1 MQKVTPSDTSKGK
14 ARQAKA
20 QPATSAVDVDLGAY
34 SPEAEEHSY
43 QKDPSQ
49 LPAADK
55 QRMHDVGVIV
65 DDTAQRTG
73 TYLQIDQSVIHSKA
87 EQEGVE
93 VMGTPMALE
102 KYPWL
107 KDYWWKLVNPEA
119 DKFTQYSNTHPFKGY
134 FIRVAPGVK
143 ATYPVQSCLYI
154 AKHGLAQNV
163 HNLVIV
169 EEGAELN
176 IITGCTVA
184 PVKDEGL
191 HIGISEFYIKKGGKL
206 SFTMIHNWAPKM
218 AVRPRTGVIL
228 EEDAVFMN
236 NYICLKPVRTL
247 QMYPTA
253 RLVGKNALA
262 RFNSV
267 LVANPGSH
275 LDVGSRVLLQAE
287 RTRAEIIS
295 RAITTGG
302 TIIARGFM
310 SGQVAEAKG
319 HLECRGLIL
328 SETGTILAIPELEGT
343 VAGVDLSHEAAVGK
357 IAEEEI
363 EYFMARGI
371 TRDEAVSVIVRG
383 FLSVDIE
390 GLPPELSA
398 QIQHA
403 IELSEQ
409 EML

>member
-1 MQKVTPSDTSKGK
+1 MSKVTKNNKSDKEIK
-14 ARQAKA
+14 
-20 QPATSAVDVDLGAY
+20 PAAAVPASSTDVDLNSY
-34 SPEAEEHSY
+34 VHETEELPY
-43 QKDPSQ
+43 QKDPTNLSS
-49 LPAADK
+49 AAK
-55 QRMHDVGVIV
+55 ARMGEVGVAV
-65 DDTAQRTG
+65 GDTAKHAG
-73 TYLQIDQSVIHSKA
+73 TYIQVDQSVVHSKA
-87 EQEGVE
+87 EQDGVE
-93 VMGTPMALE
+93 VMGTNMALE
-102 KYPWL
+102 AYPWL

-119 DKFTQYSNTHPFKGY
+119 DKFTQHSNTHPFKGY

-154 AKHGLAQNV
+154 SKHGLAQNV
-163 HNLVIV
+163 HNMVIV

-184 PVKDEGL
+184 PVEDEGL
-191 HIGISEFYIKKGGKL
+191 HIGVSEFYVKKGGKL

-218 AVRPRTGVIL
+218 AVRPRTGVLL

-253 RLVGKNALA
+253 KCVGRNARA

-267 LVANPGSH
+267 LVAGPGSH

-287 RTRAEIIS
+287 QTRAELIA
-295 RAITTGG
+295 RTITTGG
-302 TIIARGFM
+302 TRIARGFL
-310 SGQVAEAKG
+310 SGQVADCKG

-328 SETGTILAIPELEGT
+328 GETGTIHAIPELEGT

-363 EYFMARGI
+363 EYFMARGLS
-371 TRDEAVSVIVRG
+371 RDQAVSTIVRG

-390 GLPPELSA
+390 GLPPDLAA

-403 IELSEQ
+403 TDLSQ
-409 EML
+409 QDAM

>member
-1 MQKVTPSDTSKGK
+1 MSKVKQATKSKANKPATNPPAAADIDLDKYSRLADKHAYQEDPSKISAKDRERIKEVGVVLGD
-14 ARQAKA
+14 KA
-20 QPATSAVDVDLGAY
+20 QRS
-34 SPEAEEHSY
+34 
-43 QKDPSQ
+43 
-49 LPAADK
+49 
-55 QRMHDVGVIV
+55 
-65 DDTAQRTG
+65 G
-73 TYLQIDQSVIHSKA
+73 TFLQVDQSVVHRKT

-93 VMGTPMALE
+93 VMSTPEALE
-102 KYPWL
+102 KYPDL
-107 KDYWWKLVNPEA
+107 EEYWWKLVSPTA
-119 DKFTQYSNTHPFKGY
+119 DKYTAYSNENPFQGY
-134 FIRVAPGVK
+134 FVRAMPGVK
-143 ATYPVQSCLYI
+143 AAYPVQSCLYL

-163 HNLVIV
+163 HNLIIV
-169 EEGAELN
+169 EEGAELH
-176 IITGCTVA
+176 IITGCTIA
-184 PVKDEGL
+184 PSSEEGL
-191 HIGISEFYIKKGGKL
+191 HVGISEFYLKRGAKL
-206 SFTMIHNWAPKM
+206 TFTMIHNWAPKM
-218 AVRPRTGVIL
+218 AVRPRTGIMV

-247 QMYPTA
+247 QTYPTA
-253 RLVGKNALA
+253 RCVGKNARV

-267 LVANPGSH
+267 LVASEGSH

-287 RTRAEIIS
+287 QTRAEIIS

-302 TIIARGFM
+302 DIIARGFM
-310 SGQVAEAKG
+310 SGQVPEAKG

-328 SETGTILAIPELEGT
+328 GEKGNILAIPELEGM

-371 TRDEAVSVIVRG
+371 SRDEAVSIIVRG

-390 GLPPELSA
+390 GLPPELSE